1 MAPKAQAAVAAPQDQ
16 AAAAPKAGSNPVGVL
31 KRSNSYY
38 VDPRLIGR
46 REGWNPRFDF
56 GEIEALSIS
65 IQANGML
72 NPIRVKRLAKPDAQ
86 GRVFELIDGDR
97 RLTACEAILKKNP
110 AAFPE
115 GIPAHIVDKGQDDLT
130 SLIQMFEANSGK
142 VFLPLEEAA
151 AYQRMRDAGMTIAD
165 ICKAVGRKQ
174 VHVTEIFNLLKAD
187 DSVKEAVQ
195 TGAIGKTMAKKIA
208 TVAKGDKAAQK
219 ELLAK
224 AAAAKKGDKGAK
236 ADLKSSVDKAHRAT
250 AAKRGKTLKI
260 RALSDNELSVI
271 GKQMADHLV
280 KLLEEA
286 DLSVETDLVAMI
298 RKDPKM
304 VIAYTTGA
312 LDALKV
318 AAGGQNDLV
327 L

>member
-1 MAPKAQAAVAAPQDQ
+1 MAPKAEASVAAPQDQ
-16 AAAAPKAGSNPVGVL
+16 AQAPKASGSNPAGVV
-31 KRSNSYY
+31 KRSNAYFI
-38 VDPRLIGR
+38 DPRSVAR

-56 GEIEALSIS
+56 GEIDALAIS

-97 RLTACEAILKKNP
+97 RLTACEQIIKKNP
-110 AAFPE
+110 AAFPD

-142 VFLPLEEAA
+142 VFLPMEEAM
-151 AYQRMRDAGMTIAD
+151 AYKRMRDAGMTIND
-165 ICKAVGRKQ
+165 ICKAVGRKA
-174 VHVTEIFNLLKAD
+174 VHVTEILNLLNAD
-187 DSVKEAVQ
+187 ESVKEAVQ
-195 TGAIGKTMAKKIA
+195 SGAIGKTMAKQIA
-208 TVAKGDKAAQK
+208 KVAKGDKQAQK
-219 ELLAK
+219 ELVAK
-224 AAAAKKGDKGAK
+224 AAAAKKGDKAAK
-236 ADLKSSVDKAHRAT
+236 ADLKTSVDKTHRAT

-260 RALSDNELSVI
+260 RALSDNQLSVI

-280 KLLEEA
+280 KLLEDA
-286 DLSVETDLVAMI
+286 DMSVETDLVAMI
-298 RKDPKM
+298 RKDPKL